1 MNHQADL
8 TSERVGKK
16 KIRPTQLTNRPNN
29 KLGGI
34 FFFAFV
40 GPQIVKIDGHT
51 VCVYSTGS
59 YPASAR
65 IVTVKTV
72 VRVVAGAGGES
83 KEKLVIEVRVD
94 PTLEGASSLTREN
107 NGGRFGSR

>member
-1 MNHQADL
+1 M
-8 TSERVGKK
+8 
-16 KIRPTQLTNRPNN
+16 
-29 KLGGI
+29 
-34 FFFAFV
+34 

-51 VCVYSTGS
+51 YCLCVRVATVS
-59 YPASAR
+59 SAR